1 MIPFVDVIRS
11 LYATMI
17 RYIISALACVK
28 TQNIKELYS
37 IPSWEEQY
45 IGLSLSVSSKL

>member
-17 RYIISALACVK
+17 SALACVE